1 MSETGHSRNDDF
13 APHLAL
19 ILVQMF
25 FGTST
30 ALGKF
35 ALETF
40 PPFAIVGFRIGGAA
54 IAFAALQRLR
64 GTLALDDP
72 RDYLKFAFFS
82 IFGISVNQLL
92 FFSGLHLT
100 TAVNTSLIA
109 VTIPIFTIIVSWLA
123 GNERLGRVKWLGIAV
138 AGAGVTYLIA
148 PWKTGL
154 KMSVGDLLIVINSF
168 SYAIYVGFSKRL
180 ITHYGALKSIAW
192 LFIFGSLVAVPAG
205 AVSLGSIDLNSV
217 STDAWLS
224 IAGLVL
230 FPTILAYY
238 WNAWALA
245 RVQPSMVAIYV
256 YLQPLIGF
264 LSAVVFLEERF
275 TVHVLIAAI
284 MVFTGVFLVT
294 RRRAESPTEIHL
306 TTH

>member
-1 MSETGHSRNDDF
+1 MTPTGETRSEL
-13 APHLAL
+13 APHVAL
-19 ILVQMF
+19 VLVQMF

-35 ALETF
+35 ALESF

-64 GTLALDDP
+64 GTLALDEP

-92 FFSGLHLT
+92 FFSGLSLT

-109 VTIPIFTIIVSWLA
+109 VTIPIFTILVSWLA
-123 GNERLGRVKWLGIAV
+123 GNESLGAVKWVGIAAA
-138 AGAGVTYLIA
+138 AGGVIYLIA
-148 PWKTGL
+148 PWNVDVR
-154 KMSVGDLLIVINSF
+154 MNIGDLLIVINSF

-180 ITHYGALKSIAW
+180 IAHYGALKSIAW
-192 LFIFGSLVAVPAG
+192 LFIFGSIIALPVGAYSLSTVDLAG
-205 AVSLGSIDLNSV
+205 ISYGAWMSIL
-217 STDAWLS
+217 
-224 IAGLVL
+224 GLVL

-245 RVQPSMVAIYV
+245 RVQPSMVAVYV

-264 LSAVVFLEERF
+264 VSAAVFLGERL
-275 TVHVLIAAI
+275 TVHVLLAAVI
-284 MVFTGVFLVT
+284 VFTGVFLVT
-294 RRRAESPTEIHL
+294 RRRADSETEIHL